1 MDLKFVIDC
10 LADVDHLTK
19 SLYFIKKNKV
29 GYTSYSPEIQS

>member
-10 LADVDHLTK
+10 LADVDH
-19 SLYFIKKNKV
+19 LYFIKKNKV